1 MWRRRS
7 GNVHGVHL
15 FVVNQ
20 FLGIVVPFGNPSF
33 LGVGLSLVA
42 ISAHDGHYFGVLYFL
57 KCRSAFVFGHFSA
70 TDESPFNYSLAHN
83 LSLILLFLKIEF
95 KVEIIQKFRF
105 CKFFQTPAVFFRR
118 PSGTLGTVDET
129 ADTAHLQQFILFRS
143 RYILHH
149 FGH

>member
-1 MWRRRS
+1 MKKEEWQCTRRS
-7 GNVHGVHL
+7 PLRRQSAPGHRRT
-15 FVVNQ
+15 
-20 FLGIVVPFGNPSF
+20 IRNPSF
-33 LGVGLSLVA
+33 LGVGLGLVT

-57 KCRSAFVFGHFSA
+57 ECRSAFVFGHFSA
-70 TDESPFNYSLAHN
+70 TDESPLII
-83 LSLILLFLKIEF
+83 LSLIIFPLFLLFLKIEF

-105 CKFFQTPAVFFRR
+105 CKFFQTPAVFFRW
-118 PSGTLGTVDET
+118 PSGTFGTVDET